1 MPDMPPSRA
10 LLAVDVEKYTANQ
23 GPTLPAIRATVRTAL
38 SEALRRWGLDWD
50 RDVADAEDT
59 GDGFLIVLTDDRTHL
74 LIDAVEDLN
83 RQLRRIKLS
92 GGPALRMRAA
102 VHTGPVHEDGA
113 ATAKSRLC
121 RLLETDILRQALAAT
136 RSHVALVVSDAVFQT
151 AVMDGYTD
159 VDAESFRQVH
169 DSVKGMPLSGWI
181 YTPAMD
187 LPTTFASRPDGS
199 AAATKPPAPTP
210 DTAATAQP
218 EPVAPVFHIG
228 SQSGN
233 QMMGGTVHGGMNYN
247 ATTEH
252 VHGRKGD
259 NVAGDKKVRGGRDA

>member
-38 SEALRRWGLDWD
+38 SYALRTRELDWD
-50 RDVADAEDT
+50 HDVADAEDT
-59 GDGFLIVLTDDRTHL
+59 GDGFLIVLTDERTHL
-74 LIDAVEDLN
+74 LIDAVEALN
-83 RQLRRIKLS
+83 HQLRRIKLS
-92 GGPALRMRAA
+92 GGPALRMRVA
-102 VHTGPVHEDGA
+102 VHAGPVHEDGA

-121 RLLETDILRQALAAT
+121 RLLEADILRQALAAT
-136 RSHVALVVSDAVFQT
+136 RSHVALAVSDSVFQT

-159 VDAESFRQVH
+159 LDAESFRQVH
-169 DSVKGMPLSGWI
+169 DSVKGMPLKGWI
-181 YTPAMD
+181 YTPAND
-187 LPTTFASRPDGS
+187 LPSTFGSGPDGS
-199 AAATKPPAPTP
+199 AATVPPAPAP
-210 DTAATAQP
+210 DLAAPAQP
-218 EPVAPVFHIG
+218 EPLAPVFHIG

-233 QMMGGTVHGGMNYN
+233 QVMGGTVHGGMNYN

-259 NVAGDKKVRGGRDA
+259 NVAGGKKVRGGRDA